1 MDGYGTASCAEIRA
15 GVAARL
21 RDVSLGERAAAQGFQ
36 VAEREADN
44 VPGPSSKLGH
54 AQSWTNRVVGAIGG
68 VILASGVVGTVIS
81 FYLQGRSWE
90 YQTRSAKIEK
100 DSAAVLAALEGVDK
114 LLDEKWLST
123 YELNDAIKTKL
134 EGEKLDAATRR
145 FYSANKDWELR
156 HNILAS
162 NLKIAVDSQFG
173 IDDRNMDVSAVDC
186 RSYTLKGL
194 QPHGADPL
202 PVGALLEI
210 AYNCHN
216 TIKGKIDDQLRA
228 KEQNNSVWP
237 ATNAEPDPGGLALS
251 HIWWVDRV
259 LQCMMV
265 ERALELRQQSPQ
277 VPILPLGASEESHPY
292 TTNERERAREEQCVE
307 PYKKDPVLGR
317 ESLKSH

>member
-1 MDGYGTASCAEIRA
+1 
-15 GVAARL
+15 
-21 RDVSLGERAAAQGFQ
+21 
-36 VAEREADN
+36 VAEHETGNASAPAKPDR
-44 VPGPSSKLGH
+44 G
-54 AQSWTNRVVGAIGG
+54 QSWTNRVVGAIGD

-100 DSAAVLAALEGVDK
+100 DSEAVLAALEGLDK
-114 LLDEKWLST
+114 LIDEKWLST
-123 YELNDAIKTKL
+123 YELNDAIKTRI
-134 EGEKLDAATRR
+134 EGSQLATAVTR

-173 IDDRNMDVSAVDC
+173 VDDRNLNVGAIDC
-186 RSYTLKGL
+186 RTYTLKGL
-194 QPHGADPL
+194 QPNGSDPL

-216 TIKGKIDDQLRA
+216 AIKGKIDEQLRA
-228 KEQNNSVWP
+228 RARNNSAWP
-237 ATNAEPDPGGLALS
+237 ATAAEPDPGGLALS
-251 HIWWVDRV
+251 HIWWVDKV

-277 VPILPLGASEESHPY
+277 VPILPIGLEDSRAY
-292 TTNERERAREEQCVE
+292 TTNDRERAREEQCVE
-307 PYKKDPVLGR
+307 PYKNDPALGLA
-317 ESLKSH
+317 SLKPH

>member
-1 MDGYGTASCAEIRA
+1 M
-15 GVAARL
+15 
-21 RDVSLGERAAAQGFQ
+21 
-36 VAEREADN
+36 AEREVDN
-44 VPGPSSKLGH
+44 VSSPSSKLGS
-54 AQSWTNRVVGAIGG
+54 AQSWTNRIVGAIGG

-114 LLDEKWLST
+114 LIDEKWLST

-134 EGEKLDAATRR
+134 EGEKLDAAAKR
-145 FYSANKDWELR
+145 FYAANQEWELR

-162 NLKIAVDSQFG
+162 NLRIAVDSQFG
-173 IDDRNMDVSAVDC
+173 VDDRNLNVGAVDC
-186 RSYTLKGL
+186 RTYTLKDL
-194 QPHGADPL
+194 QPNGSDPL

-216 TIKGKIDDQLRA
+216 IIKGKIDEQLRA
-228 KEQNNSVWP
+228 REQNNSVWP
-237 ATNAEPDPGGLALS
+237 ATVAEPDPGGLALS
-251 HIWWVDRV
+251 HIWWVDKV

-277 VPILPLGASEESHPY
+277 VPILPIAGSEDPHAY
-292 TTNERERAREEQCVE
+292 TTNERERAREEQCVQ
-307 PYKKDPVLGR
+307 PYKNDPVLGLA
-317 ESLKSH
+317 SFKPH

>member
-1 MDGYGTASCAEIRA
+1 LKLAS
-15 GVAARL
+15 
-21 RDVSLGERAAAQGFQ
+21 
-36 VAEREADN
+36 
-44 VPGPSSKLGH
+44 

-114 LLDEKWLST
+114 LIDEKWLST
-123 YELNDAIKTKL
+123 YEMNDAIKNRL
-134 EGEKLDAATRR
+134 EGEKLSAAVTR
-145 FYSANKDWELR
+145 FFAANKEWELR
-156 HNILAS
+156 HNILTS
-162 NLKIAVDSQFG
+162 NLRIAVDSQFG
-173 IDDRNMDVSAVDC
+173 IDDRNLNLSAVDC

-194 QPHGADPL
+194 QPNGSDPL

-216 TIKGKIDDQLRA
+216 AIKGRVDEQLRA
-228 KEQNNSVWP
+228 REQNNTIWP
-237 ATNAEPDPGGLALS
+237 ATAAEPDPGGVALS
-251 HIWWVDRV
+251 HVWWVDKV

-277 VPILPLGASEESHPY
+277 VPILSIGGDEDTHPY
-292 TTNERERAREEQCVE
+292 LTSERDRARLEQCVE
-307 PYKKDPVLGR
+307 PYKNDPALGLA
-317 ESLKSH
+317 SLKPR